1 MNASYVGTLDSSNTD
16 LYVTSGV
23 AGYTDENGNA
33 LQIDSGQTIDMPD
46 GSTQLTP
53 YGAGVGSAAQTNYV
67 ATPIMS
73 SGGSVGSGNNG
84 LLSGAA
90 GVVQALGSVAAT
102 TYAQVNAP
110 TGTVVNPKTGALQS
124 ASTSLLSSPIL
135 ILGLVGILALL
146 FWEHR

>member
-53 YGAGVGSAAQTNYV
+53 YGAGVGFTAQTTNL
-67 ATPIMS
+67 ATPIMTS
-73 SGGSVGSGNNG
+73 SGSGNNG

-90 GVVQALGSVAAT
+90 GVIQAAGSMAAT

-110 TGTVVNPKTGALQS
+110 TGTVVNPKTGSLQS